1 MMVNGGKNRHSCA
14 MKIAEGV
21 RKHAAE
27 HGGREEKLLTNV
39 SEAKTK
45 EFIETGAEVY
55 ANV

>member
-1 MMVNGGKNRHSCA
+1 MVNGGKNRHSCA